1 VLTFL
6 RKHYAT
12 LVFSVGVMCMFVS
25 WHQSREAW
33 DAARAAQSQ
42 ADAADKAVMRMAKV
56 MEWTEAEATRAA
68 ANAKD
73 ARKSADIVSAAAYKV
88 GDYID
93 KLTHGLAVMR
103 ADASIQTA
111 EIKPP
116 RPTVGPNGGPL
127 E

>member
-12 LVFSVGVMCMFVS
+12 LVFSVGVMCMCAS

-56 MEWTEAEATRAA
+56 LEWTEAEATRAA

-73 ARKSADIVSAAAYKV
+73 ARHSAEIACDSATKVTGHIEWFASKMATAA
-88 GDYID
+88 I
-93 KLTHGLAVMR
+93 R
-103 ADASIQTA
+103 TA

-116 RPTVGPNGGPL
+116 APTVGPSGGPL